1 MHGEA
6 LNVHTVYMLVLM
18 TSTPQQQTVNAKNSE
33 LVLAP
38 SPPCLVMFY
47 SIQVEGG
54 ERTMIERRGQAG
66 KSFQLNVFTQNA
78 ALGSLPPPPSYA
90 LIIE

>member
-1 MHGEA
+1 MYV
-6 LNVHTVYMLVLM
+6 VHTVCMLVLM

-54 ERTMIERRGQAG
+54 ERTMIER
-66 KSFQLNVFTQNA
+66 
-78 ALGSLPPPPSYA
+78 
-90 LIIE
+90 